1 MQNLIFSIFPNQ
13 NFVDLG
19 LFQFGWERCT
29 PAHSFGPAARNHY
42 LFHYI
47 LSGTGTLMA
56 DDSKGVTQTYSITSM
71 QGFMI
76 FPNQITTYVA
86 DKQLPWEYV
95 WLEFDGLR
103 VKSLLDTIGLS
114 LDKPVYHAR
123 NKSLREDMANEM
135 LYISRHKDESPFHLI
150 GHLYLFLDYLLRSA
164 ADEQLEHGSK
174 LREFYIHEALTYIE
188 HNFQNEITI
197 EDIAKSYMDVYD
209 SRIISKAGTPFHNIV
224 ETLDGDMIHGDMDE
238 EITSGKCLIAAAN
251 PDLMESYIEKDD
263 IVILGNRYESQLCA
277 IEMGAKCII
286 VCDGAL
292 VSYTISRLAESRGCY
307 IIKTPYDTFTASR
320 LINQSIPIRFFMKS
334 ENLIT
339 FGLGEYLDDIR
350 DTMAKKRY
358 RDFPILDW
366 NENYFG
372 MISRRSLLGARKKKL
387 ILVDHNELTQAVD
400 GMEEAE
406 IIEIIDHHRIGSIET
421 MGPVFFRN
429 QPLGCTA
436 TIIYQMYRESGVE
449 LTEKIAGLLCSA
461 ILSDTLI
468 YRSPTCTQCF

>member
-56 DDSKGVTQTYSITSM
+56 DDSKGVTQTYSIKSM

-197 EDIAKSYMDVYD
+197 EDIAGVCGLNRTY
-209 SRIISKAGTPFHNIV
+209 F
-224 ETLDGDMIHGDMDE
+224 
-238 EITSGKCLIAAAN
+238 GKIFKEA
-251 PDLMESYIEKDD
+251 
-263 IVILGNRYESQLCA
+263 LG
-277 IEMGAKCII
+277 
-286 VCDGAL
+286 
-292 VSYTISRLAESRGCY
+292 
-307 IIKTPYDTFTASR
+307 KTPQEF
-320 LINQSIPIRFFMKS
+320 LINYRMLKAAELLKLTSLSIGDV
-334 ENLIT
+334 
-339 FGLGEYLDDIR
+339 GLAVGYANQMHFSRAFKNNYGISPREW
-350 DTMAKKRY
+350 RY
-358 RDFPILDW
+358 QNHI
-366 NENYFG
+366 NNT
-372 MISRRSLLGARKKKL
+372 
-387 ILVDHNELTQAVD
+387 VDSDEGHTQ
-400 GMEEAE
+400 
-406 IIEIIDHHRIGSIET
+406 
-421 MGPVFFRN
+421 
-429 QPLGCTA
+429 
-436 TIIYQMYRESGVE
+436 
-449 LTEKIAGLLCSA
+449 
-461 ILSDTLI
+461 
-468 YRSPTCTQCF
+468 

>member
-1 MQNLIFSIFPNQ
+1 MQNWIFSIFPNQ
-13 NFVDLG
+13 NFVDLS
-19 LFQFGWERCT
+19 LFQFGWERCA

-56 DDSKGVTQTYSITSM
+56 DDSKGVTQTYSIKSM

-197 EDIAKSYMDVYD
+197 EDIAGVCGLNRTY
-209 SRIISKAGTPFHNIV
+209 F
-224 ETLDGDMIHGDMDE
+224 
-238 EITSGKCLIAAAN
+238 GKIFKEA
-251 PDLMESYIEKDD
+251 
-263 IVILGNRYESQLCA
+263 LG
-277 IEMGAKCII
+277 
-286 VCDGAL
+286 
-292 VSYTISRLAESRGCY
+292 
-307 IIKTPYDTFTASR
+307 KTPQEFLLNYRMLKAAELLKLTSLSIGDVGLAVGYANQMHFSR
-320 LINQSIPIRFFMKS
+320 AFKNNYGISPR
-334 ENLIT
+334 EW
-339 FGLGEYLDDIR
+339 
-350 DTMAKKRY
+350 RY
-358 RDFPILDW
+358 Q
-366 NENYFG
+366 NHVNNT
-372 MISRRSLLGARKKKL
+372 
-387 ILVDHNELTQAVD
+387 VDSDKEHTQ
-400 GMEEAE
+400 
-406 IIEIIDHHRIGSIET
+406 
-421 MGPVFFRN
+421 
-429 QPLGCTA
+429 
-436 TIIYQMYRESGVE
+436 
-449 LTEKIAGLLCSA
+449 
-461 ILSDTLI
+461 
-468 YRSPTCTQCF
+468 

>member
-1 MQNLIFSIFPNQ
+1 MQNWIFSIFPNQ

-19 LFQFGWERCT
+19 LFQFGWERCA

-56 DDSKGVTQTYSITSM
+56 DDSKGVTQTYSIKSM

-86 DKQLPWEYV
+86 DRQLPWEYV

-123 NKSLREDMANEM
+123 NKNLREDMANEM

-197 EDIAKSYMDVYD
+197 EDIAGVCGLNRTYFGKIFKEALGKTPQEFLLNYRMLKAAELLKLTSLSIGDIGLAVGYANQMLFSRAFKNNYGISPREWRYQNHVNNTVD
-209 SRIISKAGTPFHNIV
+209 S
-224 ETLDGDMIHGDMDE
+224 DE
-238 EITSGKCLIAAAN
+238 E
-251 PDLMESYIEKDD
+251 
-263 IVILGNRYESQLCA
+263 
-277 IEMGAKCII
+277 
-286 VCDGAL
+286 
-292 VSYTISRLAESRGCY
+292 
-307 IIKTPYDTFTASR
+307 
-320 LINQSIPIRFFMKS
+320 
-334 ENLIT
+334 
-339 FGLGEYLDDIR
+339 
-350 DTMAKKRY
+350 
-358 RDFPILDW
+358 
-366 NENYFG
+366 
-372 MISRRSLLGARKKKL
+372 
-387 ILVDHNELTQAVD
+387 HTQ
-400 GMEEAE
+400 
-406 IIEIIDHHRIGSIET
+406 
-421 MGPVFFRN
+421 
-429 QPLGCTA
+429 
-436 TIIYQMYRESGVE
+436 
-449 LTEKIAGLLCSA
+449 
-461 ILSDTLI
+461 
-468 YRSPTCTQCF
+468 

>member
-1 MQNLIFSIFPNQ
+1 MQNWIFSIFPNQ

-19 LFQFGWERCT
+19 LFQFGWERCA

-56 DDSKGVTQTYSITSM
+56 DDSKGVTQTYSIKSM

-123 NKSLREDMANEM
+123 NKNLREDMANEM

-197 EDIAKSYMDVYD
+197 EDIAGVCGLNRTY
-209 SRIISKAGTPFHNIV
+209 F
-224 ETLDGDMIHGDMDE
+224 
-238 EITSGKCLIAAAN
+238 GKIFKEA
-251 PDLMESYIEKDD
+251 
-263 IVILGNRYESQLCA
+263 LG
-277 IEMGAKCII
+277 
-286 VCDGAL
+286 
-292 VSYTISRLAESRGCY
+292 
-307 IIKTPYDTFTASR
+307 KTPQEFLLNYRMLKAAELLKLTSLSIGDVGLAVGYANQMHFSR
-320 LINQSIPIRFFMKS
+320 AFKNNYGISPR
-334 ENLIT
+334 EW
-339 FGLGEYLDDIR
+339 
-350 DTMAKKRY
+350 RY
-358 RDFPILDW
+358 Q
-366 NENYFG
+366 NHVNNT
-372 MISRRSLLGARKKKL
+372 
-387 ILVDHNELTQAVD
+387 VDSNKEHTQ
-400 GMEEAE
+400 
-406 IIEIIDHHRIGSIET
+406 
-421 MGPVFFRN
+421 
-429 QPLGCTA
+429 
-436 TIIYQMYRESGVE
+436 
-449 LTEKIAGLLCSA
+449 
-461 ILSDTLI
+461 
-468 YRSPTCTQCF
+468 

>member
-56 DDSKGVTQTYSITSM
+56 DDSKGVTQTYSIKSM

-95 WLEFDGLR
+95 WLEFDVLR

-197 EDIAKSYMDVYD
+197 EDIAGVCGLNRTYFGKIFKEALGKTPQEFLLNYRMLKAAELLKLTSLSIGDVGLAVGYANQMHFSRAFKNNYGISPREWRYQNHINNTVD
-209 SRIISKAGTPFHNIV
+209 S
-224 ETLDGDMIHGDMDE
+224 DE
-238 EITSGKCLIAAAN
+238 E
-251 PDLMESYIEKDD
+251 
-263 IVILGNRYESQLCA
+263 
-277 IEMGAKCII
+277 
-286 VCDGAL
+286 
-292 VSYTISRLAESRGCY
+292 
-307 IIKTPYDTFTASR
+307 
-320 LINQSIPIRFFMKS
+320 
-334 ENLIT
+334 
-339 FGLGEYLDDIR
+339 
-350 DTMAKKRY
+350 
-358 RDFPILDW
+358 
-366 NENYFG
+366 
-372 MISRRSLLGARKKKL
+372 
-387 ILVDHNELTQAVD
+387 HTQ
-400 GMEEAE
+400 
-406 IIEIIDHHRIGSIET
+406 
-421 MGPVFFRN
+421 
-429 QPLGCTA
+429 
-436 TIIYQMYRESGVE
+436 
-449 LTEKIAGLLCSA
+449 
-461 ILSDTLI
+461 
-468 YRSPTCTQCF
+468 

>member
-56 DDSKGVTQTYSITSM
+56 DDSKGVTQTYSIKSM

-150 GHLYLFLDYLLRSA
+150 GHLYLVLDYLLRSA

-197 EDIAKSYMDVYD
+197 EDIAGVCGLNRTYFGKIFKEALGKTPQEFLLNYRMLKAAELLKLTSLSIGDVGLAVGYANQMHFSRAFKNNYGISPREWRYQNHINNTVD
-209 SRIISKAGTPFHNIV
+209 S
-224 ETLDGDMIHGDMDE
+224 DE
-238 EITSGKCLIAAAN
+238 E
-251 PDLMESYIEKDD
+251 
-263 IVILGNRYESQLCA
+263 
-277 IEMGAKCII
+277 
-286 VCDGAL
+286 
-292 VSYTISRLAESRGCY
+292 
-307 IIKTPYDTFTASR
+307 
-320 LINQSIPIRFFMKS
+320 
-334 ENLIT
+334 
-339 FGLGEYLDDIR
+339 
-350 DTMAKKRY
+350 
-358 RDFPILDW
+358 
-366 NENYFG
+366 
-372 MISRRSLLGARKKKL
+372 
-387 ILVDHNELTQAVD
+387 HTQ
-400 GMEEAE
+400 
-406 IIEIIDHHRIGSIET
+406 
-421 MGPVFFRN
+421 
-429 QPLGCTA
+429 
-436 TIIYQMYRESGVE
+436 
-449 LTEKIAGLLCSA
+449 
-461 ILSDTLI
+461 
-468 YRSPTCTQCF
+468 

>member
-56 DDSKGVTQTYSITSM
+56 DDSKGVTQTYSIKSM

-123 NKSLREDMANEM
+123 NKSLRDDMANEM

-197 EDIAKSYMDVYD
+197 EDIAGVCGLNRTYFGKIFKEALGKTPQEFLLNYRMLKAAELLKLTSLSIGDVGLAVGYANQMHFSRAFKNNYGISPREWRYQNHINNTVD
-209 SRIISKAGTPFHNIV
+209 S
-224 ETLDGDMIHGDMDE
+224 DE
-238 EITSGKCLIAAAN
+238 E
-251 PDLMESYIEKDD
+251 
-263 IVILGNRYESQLCA
+263 
-277 IEMGAKCII
+277 
-286 VCDGAL
+286 
-292 VSYTISRLAESRGCY
+292 
-307 IIKTPYDTFTASR
+307 
-320 LINQSIPIRFFMKS
+320 
-334 ENLIT
+334 
-339 FGLGEYLDDIR
+339 
-350 DTMAKKRY
+350 
-358 RDFPILDW
+358 
-366 NENYFG
+366 
-372 MISRRSLLGARKKKL
+372 
-387 ILVDHNELTQAVD
+387 HTQ
-400 GMEEAE
+400 
-406 IIEIIDHHRIGSIET
+406 
-421 MGPVFFRN
+421 
-429 QPLGCTA
+429 
-436 TIIYQMYRESGVE
+436 
-449 LTEKIAGLLCSA
+449 
-461 ILSDTLI
+461 
-468 YRSPTCTQCF
+468 

>member
-56 DDSKGVTQTYSITSM
+56 DDSKGVTQTYSIKSM

-197 EDIAKSYMDVYD
+197 EDIAGVCGLNRTYFGKIFKEALGKTPQEFLLNYRMLKAAELLKLTSLSIGDVGLAVGYANQMHFSRAFKNNYSISPREWRYQNHINNTAD
-209 SRIISKAGTPFHNIV
+209 S
-224 ETLDGDMIHGDMDE
+224 DE
-238 EITSGKCLIAAAN
+238 E
-251 PDLMESYIEKDD
+251 
-263 IVILGNRYESQLCA
+263 
-277 IEMGAKCII
+277 
-286 VCDGAL
+286 
-292 VSYTISRLAESRGCY
+292 
-307 IIKTPYDTFTASR
+307 
-320 LINQSIPIRFFMKS
+320 
-334 ENLIT
+334 
-339 FGLGEYLDDIR
+339 
-350 DTMAKKRY
+350 
-358 RDFPILDW
+358 
-366 NENYFG
+366 
-372 MISRRSLLGARKKKL
+372 
-387 ILVDHNELTQAVD
+387 HTQ
-400 GMEEAE
+400 
-406 IIEIIDHHRIGSIET
+406 
-421 MGPVFFRN
+421 
-429 QPLGCTA
+429 
-436 TIIYQMYRESGVE
+436 
-449 LTEKIAGLLCSA
+449 
-461 ILSDTLI
+461 
-468 YRSPTCTQCF
+468 

>member
-1 MQNLIFSIFPNQ
+1 MQNWIFSIFPNQ

-19 LFQFGWERCT
+19 LFQFGWERCA

-56 DDSKGVTQTYSITSM
+56 DDSKGVTQTYSIKSM

-123 NKSLREDMANEM
+123 NKNLREDMANEM

-197 EDIAKSYMDVYD
+197 EDIAGVCGLNRTY
-209 SRIISKAGTPFHNIV
+209 F
-224 ETLDGDMIHGDMDE
+224 
-238 EITSGKCLIAAAN
+238 GKIFKEA
-251 PDLMESYIEKDD
+251 
-263 IVILGNRYESQLCA
+263 LG
-277 IEMGAKCII
+277 
-286 VCDGAL
+286 
-292 VSYTISRLAESRGCY
+292 
-307 IIKTPYDTFTASR
+307 KTPQEFLLNYRMLKAAELLKLTSLSIGDVGLAVGYANQMHFSR
-320 LINQSIPIRFFMKS
+320 AFKNNYGISPREWRYQNHV
-334 ENLIT
+334 NNT
-339 FGLGEYLDDIR
+339 VDI
-350 DTMAKKRY
+350 DK
-358 RDFPILDW
+358 
-366 NENYFG
+366 E
-372 MISRRSLLGARKKKL
+372 
-387 ILVDHNELTQAVD
+387 HTQ
-400 GMEEAE
+400 
-406 IIEIIDHHRIGSIET
+406 
-421 MGPVFFRN
+421 
-429 QPLGCTA
+429 
-436 TIIYQMYRESGVE
+436 
-449 LTEKIAGLLCSA
+449 
-461 ILSDTLI
+461 
-468 YRSPTCTQCF
+468 

>member
-56 DDSKGVTQTYSITSM
+56 DDSKGVTQTYSIKSM

-174 LREFYIHEALTYIE
+174 LQEFYIHEALTYIE

-197 EDIAKSYMDVYD
+197 EDIAGVCGLNRTYFGKIFKEALGKTPQEFLLNYRMLKAAELLKLTSLSIGDVGLAVGYANQMHFSRAFKNNYGISPREWRYQNHINNTVD
-209 SRIISKAGTPFHNIV
+209 S
-224 ETLDGDMIHGDMDE
+224 DE
-238 EITSGKCLIAAAN
+238 E
-251 PDLMESYIEKDD
+251 
-263 IVILGNRYESQLCA
+263 
-277 IEMGAKCII
+277 
-286 VCDGAL
+286 
-292 VSYTISRLAESRGCY
+292 
-307 IIKTPYDTFTASR
+307 
-320 LINQSIPIRFFMKS
+320 
-334 ENLIT
+334 
-339 FGLGEYLDDIR
+339 
-350 DTMAKKRY
+350 
-358 RDFPILDW
+358 
-366 NENYFG
+366 
-372 MISRRSLLGARKKKL
+372 
-387 ILVDHNELTQAVD
+387 HTQ
-400 GMEEAE
+400 
-406 IIEIIDHHRIGSIET
+406 
-421 MGPVFFRN
+421 
-429 QPLGCTA
+429 
-436 TIIYQMYRESGVE
+436 
-449 LTEKIAGLLCSA
+449 
-461 ILSDTLI
+461 
-468 YRSPTCTQCF
+468 